1 MTRPDVGEAA
11 RRLLRPDGSVIV
23 PPELAAG
30 VLRVLL
36 RAVSAHLSVDGGK
49 VAPGVP
55 GLLWA
60 LKAAAEREEDA
71 AGFADETPPGGPAN
85 VEVSAG
91 EWAERAGCSPQYA
104 RALARTG
111 RVPARRIGRIWLI
124 PETAAIVAPE
134 RTETAA

>member
-1 MTRPDVGEAA
+1 MRPDVGEAA
-11 RRLLRPDGSVIV
+11 RRLVREDGSVVV

-36 RAVSAHLSVDGGK
+36 RDVGARLSVDGGK

-60 LKAAAEREEDA
+60 LKAAAERA
-71 AGFADETPPGGPAN
+71 ETEGGSVPGTPAVPSVS
-85 VEVSAG
+85 VEVST
-91 EWAERAGCSPQYA
+91 AEAARELGCSEGYVRRLARAG
-104 RALARTG
+104 RLRG
-111 RVPARRIGRIWLI
+111 RKVGAVWLVA
-124 PETAAIVAPE
+124 EVAIVAPE